1 MAPIFGAIFLRACRS
16 PRQPRNICDIL
27 RMFATGAD

>member
-1 MAPIFGAIFLRACRS
+1 MAPVFGAIFLRL

-27 RMFATGAD
+27 RMLATGAD